1 MPSSADW
8 MYRHMFGTPPWT
20 PNTQTPPTNSYPTPQ
35 QALSTT
41 SQLTMPTTS
50 TAAPFAINST
60 FPVSVPA
67 AQQQLYT
74 STPTSPAHIHM
85 IPATASP
92 APFPA
97 YQPPLPAAAP
107 ATLFGTTSQNYP
119 DFLTGSLFSL
129 WTAYIAS
136 TSTHSTTQPHRQYLT
151 ITSHTATCSFYM
163 PSTSTSGTTFTTSRQ
178 PATQALKYSTI

>member
-1 MPSSADW
+1 MSFPLTSFNHSIVSFDSAVEFHQWASGRVCAYLMEHMPSSADW

-119 DFLTGSLFSL
+119 DFLTGSFL
-129 WTAYIAS
+129 AMD
-136 TSTHSTTQPHRQYLT
+136 STHRQHINTQHN
-151 ITSHTATCSFYM
+151 
-163 PSTSTSGTTFTTSRQ
+163 
-178 PATQALKYSTI
+178 PATQTISYHH

>member
-74 STPTSPAHIHM
+74 PTPTSPAHMHM

-107 ATLFGTTSQNYP
+107 ATLNNKPKLSRLP
-119 DFLTGSLFSL
+119 DWLPFWL
-129 WTAYIAS
+129 WTAHIAS
-136 TSTHSTTQPHRQYLT
+136 TSTHSKTQPHRQYLT

-163 PSTSTSGTTFTTSRQ
+163 RSTSTSGTTFTTSRQ